1 MQLEEADYPQL
12 IVYSIAYRRSTMELH
27 ESYKTISIEKHD
39 SMAFYRELPLVQG
52 EEWKSFSTIAEALD
66 SVMEDDYGTYV
77 Y

>member
-12 IVYSIAYRRSTMELH
+12 IVYSIAYRRSTMELQ
-27 ESYKTISIEKHD
+27 ESYKTISIEKQD

>member
-12 IVYSIAYRRSTMELH
+12 IVYSIAYRRSTMELQ
-27 ESYKTISIEKHD
+27 ESYKTISIEKQD

-66 SVMEDDYGTYV
+66 SVMKDDYGTYV